1 MNVRQSKNT
10 ATDFTTVRDSN
21 VASVPPRC
29 ARGCT
34 LSAVTRDAIPL
45 SRKRFGHDRA
55 DCALRSHRQ
64 RVNGEQAQRHSV
76 MDQPANTQTRHRVR
90 RLI

>member
-21 VASVPPRC
+21 VASAPPRC

-34 LSAVTRDAIPL
+34 SSAITRDAIPL
-45 SRKRFGHDRA
+45 SSKRSGHDRG
-55 DCALRSHRQ
+55 DCALHSHHQ
-64 RVNGEQAQRHSV
+64 RVDRG
-76 MDQPANTQTRHRVR
+76 PANDIVR
-90 RLI
+90 SGVRPPNPSL